1 MRADVVIEVLTNEI
15 VRLREELA
23 GKSGML
29 SALDRRIAD
38 MKTPAEEVKVKRGPG
53 RPKKTATKRGPGRPR
68 ISWAGQT

>member
-38 MKTPAEEVKVKRGPG
+38 MKTPAEEVVKRGPG

-68 ISWAGQT
+68 KYA